1 MDDLQLAHN
10 DWLNPDSPR
19 KCSVPE
25 FPDEWLED
33 RRLDAADWDGAGMI
47 ALTGLS
53 WYGWLIVTLAIAAV
67 FFMALAIHSKWRD
80 IDPEIER
87 HA

>member
-1 MDDLQLAHN
+1 
-10 DWLNPDSPR
+10 
-19 KCSVPE
+19 
-25 FPDEWLED
+25 
-33 RRLDAADWDGAGMI
+33 MI

-53 WYGWLIVTLAIAAV
+53 WYGWLIVTLAVAAV
-67 FFMALAIHSKWRD
+67 FFMALAVRSKWRD